1 MKANTF
7 KDKIME
13 RMICDIKPFPPWVDF
28 SFAVEMLLKL
38 SEVAGLRLQIQ
49 KREQET
55 LAFTI

>member
-1 MKANTF
+1 
-7 KDKIME
+7 
-13 RMICDIKPFPPWVDF
+13 MICDIKPFPPWVDF

-55 LAFTI
+55 LHLLFR

>member
-1 MKANTF
+1 
-7 KDKIME
+7 
-13 RMICDIKPFPPWVDF
+13 MICDIKPFPPWVDF